1 MILGAECYAIS
12 IADTIQPEEYSMG
25 SDMGGTLHAT
35 DRDGDRNIFNVEHD
49 SDDLWLDAS
58 IGRPDFVWFADGR
71 FVFARRNYPRFSP
84 SLGEFCFWSW
94 PFHPPSILP
103 ISFI

>member
-12 IADTIQPEEYSMG
+12 IANKIQLEEYSTG
-25 SDMGGTLHAT
+25 SGTGGALYAT

-49 SDDLWLDAS
+49 SDDLWLNANN
-58 IGRPDFVWFADGR
+58 GHPDNVWNADNR

-84 SLGEFCFWSW
+84 SLGEFCF
-94 PFHPPSILP
+94 
-103 ISFI
+103 